1 MDKMFGPSYCF
12 CVGRDSQLKRI
23 RETHRSYDPL
33 QYPLLFPYGN
43 DGYSINM
50 KQTDEKKNLS
60 AMQYYNFQLMI
71 REDNYLLLFRE
82 LLNVYIVDMYAKIE
96 AERALYI
103 RLS

>member
-1 MDKMFGPSYCF
+1 VDKMFGPSYCF
-12 CVGRDSQLKRI
+12 CVGRD
-23 RETHRSYDPL
+23 THRYYDPL

-82 LLNVYIVDMYAKIE
+82 LLSMPKLKLKEHCIFV
-96 AERALYI
+96 
-103 RLS
+103 